1 MSTASASIGIV
12 GASIKALDRLKVL
25 GIGRGKVKLLQKP
38 VFESHREACLKV
50 VDFNHVIPLI
60 AFCFKK

>member
-12 GASIKALDRLKVL
+12 GALIKALDHLKVL
-25 GIGRGKVKLLQKP
+25 GTGRGKVKLLQKP
-38 VFESHREACLKV
+38 VFKSYSEACLKV
-50 VDFNHVIPLI
+50 VDFNHVIPLV